1 MSVCVCLWLN
11 MKEFGNHLH
20 QCIKRYFKNH
30 HQILDCDTISQKGAV
45 SHKWQHDLVQ
55 FILFKD
61 EQITYKIGSAV
72 SIICMASMFSLH
84 SYQTQ
89 IYKNFIHTCT
99 SKHTKPQKLKLASGS
114 SIVIRT
120 YSLLQSA
127 FSNFTLFSPII
138 PTIYNAKRHGKA
150 NFSVSF

>member
-30 HQILDCDTISQKGAV
+30 HQILDCDAISQKGAV
-45 SHKWQHDLVQ
+45 NHKWQHDLVQ

-61 EQITYKIGSAV
+61 EQITYMIGSAV

-99 SKHTKPQKLKLASGS
+99 SKHTVSVYYVNGLQAQLGYLYSTLYLY
-114 SIVIRT
+114 RT
-120 YSLLQSA
+120 HMP
-127 FSNFTLFSPII
+127 PI
-138 PTIYNAKRHGKA
+138 
-150 NFSVSF
+150 